1 MSGPEFV
8 AWLVRAAFVYAV
20 AGIVFAAAFCA
31 RGASAIDPS
40 ARGATWGFRA
50 AIFPGVAAFWPL
62 LAFRWL
68 SGARTPPEERT
79 SHKVAARGRAS

>member
-1 MSGPEFV
+1 MSGPEIV
-8 AWLVRAAFVYAV
+8 SWIVRAAVVYAV

-31 RGASAIDPS
+31 RGAAAIDPA

-50 AIFPGVAAFWPL
+50 AIFPGVAAFWPFL
-62 LAFRWL
+62 LHRWL

-79 SHKVAARGRAS
+79 AHKLAAREEGS